1 MPPPADNLS
10 VPGGKI
16 RGMTDG
22 ERRWADPHATEAV
35 RKLLRRHRAAVETVL
50 TAARVDGLD
59 ELADAAAE
67 YIAAPDR
74 ACAPEGAAIAFAIAQ
89 HAAVAYRTGARREQ
103 EFIDRFI
110 DSWMIEHG
118 HVFTTGAAVARL
130 GVRVEEPEPRAG
142 RMTPWL
148 RVTAPGEEPEPAA
161 EALHA
166 RVRERLEE
174 APEITRPDA
183 ARVAVEPK
191 SVTTEQIRRLEAA
204 MVDGRRWRATAYRRL
219 VLEDPALG
227 QVARRLVWASFDSR
241 TTVAGKSAVAGAS
254 TVAGTSRV
262 AGTSTVAGTSA
273 VAGKSSVAS
282 ESGVTGAFRVD
293 AEGVL
298 LGADDQPVELPGNGL
313 VGVAHPIHLGDSLAD
328 WRKVFDDN
336 RLRQP
341 FEQLERRIHTF
352 TAEEAGSNL
361 LSRFTDRQVRTDRVF
376 GLQQLGWEVAGTVL
390 TRRFGP
396 VRAVTVTLEP
406 GFAGGFRD
414 EPELQRVLAVE
425 LRGGTFGVLD
435 PVTVSELIR
444 QLERLAA

>member
-74 ACAPEGAAIAFAIAQ
+74 ACAPEGAAIASAIAQ

-130 GVRVEEPEPRAG
+130 GIRVEEPEPRAG

-166 RVRERLEE
+166 RVRERLGE

-183 ARVAVEPK
+183 TRVAVEPK

-204 MVDGRRWRATAYRRL
+204 MVDGRRWRAAAYRRL

-227 QVARRLVWASFDSR
+227 QVARLLAWASFDSR
-241 TTVAGKSAVAGAS
+241 TAVAGKSAVA
-254 TVAGTSRV
+254 
-262 AGTSTVAGTSA
+262 
-273 VAGKSSVAS
+273 
-282 ESGVTGAFRVD
+282 GAFRVD

-298 LGADDQPVELPGNGL
+298 LGADDQPVELPGNAL

-341 FEQLERRIHTF
+341 FEQLERRIHTL

-361 LSRFTDRQVRTDRVF
+361 LSRFTDRQIRTDRVF
-376 GLQQLGWEVAGTVL
+376 GLQQLGWEVSREIL
-390 TRRFGP
+390 IRRFGP
-396 VRAVTVTLEP
+396 AREVRVTLEP

>member
-50 TAARVDGLD
+50 TAARVDGLN

-74 ACAPEGAAIAFAIAQ
+74 ASAPEGAAIAFAIAQ

-118 HVFTTGAAVARL
+118 HAFTTGAAVARL

-148 RVTAPGEEPEPAA
+148 RVTAPGEDAEPSA

-166 RVRERLEE
+166 RVRERLGE
-174 APEITRPDA
+174 APEIAREDATRA
-183 ARVAVEPK
+183 AVEPK

-204 MVDGRRWRATAYRRL
+204 MVDGRRWRAAAYRGL
-219 VLEDPALG
+219 VLDDPALG
-227 QVARRLVWASFDSR
+227 QLARRLVWASFDSR
-241 TTVAGKSAVAGAS
+241 T
-254 TVAGTSRV
+254 
-262 AGTSTVAGTSA
+262 A
-273 VAGKSSVAS
+273 VAGKSTVAG
-282 ESGVTGAFRVD
+282 EFGVTGAFRVD

-298 LGADDQPVELPGNGL
+298 LGADDQPVELPGNAL

-341 FEQLERRIHTF
+341 FEQLERRIHTL
-352 TAEEAGSNL
+352 TAEEGGSNL
-361 LSRFTDRQVRTDRVF
+361 LSRFTDCQVRTDRVF
-376 GLQQLGWEVAGTVL
+376 GLQQLGWEVSGTVL

-435 PVTVSELIR
+435 PVTASELIR

>member
-50 TAARVDGLD
+50 TAARVDGLN

-67 YIAAPDR
+67 YITAPDR

-130 GVRVEEPEPRAG
+130 GIRVEEPEPRAG

-166 RVRERLEE
+166 RVRERLGE
-174 APEITRPDA
+174 APEIAHEDATTTPPNATR
-183 ARVAVEPK
+183 VEPK

-204 MVDGRRWRATAYRRL
+204 MVDGRRWRAAAYRRL

-241 TTVAGKSAVAGAS
+241 TTVAGKSAVAG
-254 TVAGTSRV
+254 TSAV
-262 AGTSTVAGTSA
+262 TGTST
-273 VAGKSSVAS
+273 VAGKSSVAG
-282 ESGVTGAFRVD
+282 EFGVAGAFRVD

-298 LGADDQPVELPGNGL
+298 LGADDQPVELPGNAL
-313 VGVAHPIHLGDSLAD
+313 VGVVHPIHLGDSLAD

-341 FEQLERRIHTF
+341 FEQLERRIHTL
-352 TAEEAGSNL
+352 TAEEASSNL

-376 GLQQLGWEVAGTVL
+376 GLQQLGWEVSREIL
-390 TRRFGP
+390 IRRFGP
-396 VRAVTVTLEP
+396 AREVRVTLEP